1 LQAFDIGWRAAVV
14 ELLRAGTVRRCRER
28 RRSTVTGVT
37 QAEPSCAFRDGSYPS
52 EEESSACAA
61 SRVTRVCDANH
72 LKKPIVHGRRD
83 TLTGGGNN
91 TFVVTDASDVG
102 AAGFS

>member
-1 LQAFDIGWRAAVV
+1 
-14 ELLRAGTVRRCRER
+14 VRRQ
-28 RRSTVTGVT
+28 SP
-37 QAEPSCAFRDGSYPS
+37 Q
-52 EEESSACAA
+52 
-61 SRVTRVCDANH
+61 
-72 LKKPIVHGRRD
+72 KPIVHGRRD